1 MYFYN
6 LYYLCITHS
15 LLSFNFFSH
24 QVLIYLNFH
33 NDSGR
38 LTNTSREQN
47 LDKLLSTI
55 YRRPNVR
62 KFLFIFLYA
71 STIMYCMPMYLYY
84 QHCNSA
90 YFEAYLSC
98 IIVVHLYIS
107 IFCFIYSPYVP
118 HSVISRK
125 PQTLYYFENSP
136 HKPGGKSSFPFPRI
150 LSRLLFTT
158 SAKTRFF
165 SPHREVW

>member
-1 MYFYN
+1 
-6 LYYLCITHS
+6 
-15 LLSFNFFSH
+15 
-24 QVLIYLNFH
+24 
-33 NDSGR
+33 
-38 LTNTSREQN
+38 
-47 LDKLLSTI
+47 
-55 YRRPNVR
+55 
-62 KFLFIFLYA
+62 
-71 STIMYCMPMYLYY
+71 MYCMPMYLYY

-165 SPHREVW
+165 FSPQGSMVSSKMRGGFFFVYILTRIFIFVLLSRVNFVCLSFNAEFRFLLTPDSL